1 MPRAGAE
8 IVPIDD
14 TGAVA
19 EPVMADAAYTEI
31 INVEIIGVPQ
41 LDSYRACLKCKARV
55 EPLTP
60 PLGKCSKLGCGMM
73 QRYDRCQKQLS
84 AKLMVM
90 WSDDENGVCTQSLF
104 AYGKTVSGLA
114 GIDEGD
120 DDSLVSSELFL
131 NSARIALITYNENN
145 MITKFSRAI
154 E

>member
-1 MPRAGAE
+1 
-8 IVPIDD
+8 
-14 TGAVA
+14 
-19 EPVMADAAYTEI
+19 MADAAYTEI
-31 INVEIIGVPQ
+31 INVEIIGVSQ

-60 PLGKCSKLGCGMM
+60 PPRKCSKLGCGMM

-120 DDSLVSSELFL
+120 DDSLVSSELLL
-131 NSARIALITYNENN
+131 NSARITSIT
-145 MITKFSRAI
+145 
-154 E
+154 